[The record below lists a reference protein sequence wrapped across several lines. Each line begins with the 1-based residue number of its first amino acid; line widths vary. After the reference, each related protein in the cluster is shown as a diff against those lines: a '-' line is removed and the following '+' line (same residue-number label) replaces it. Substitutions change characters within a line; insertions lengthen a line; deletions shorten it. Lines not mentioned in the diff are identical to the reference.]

1 MVLTAIERFFEVATE
16 SWKVDLSELECLCV
30 CVCVCVYIYIH
41 IHIS

>member
-30 CVCVCVYIYIH
+30 CVCVCVYKYIH